1 MSKEQVLRQAA
12 STIVA
17 PFVRAAAKLHI
28 SPNALTLTGLVISLV
43 SAVIVGSGY
52 LLAGGLVML
61 FSGLFDMIDG
71 AVARST
77 GKTTKFGA
85 LMDSVSD
92 RVSEAALLCALLVM
106 YTLRGSTSG
115 AFLLPLPCRSF
126 LTSYIRAR
134 AEGRGWSVVGCSPGR
149 ASDSAGPRFDS
160 GPYSNTASGRSRHSC
175 GFQLCDGGAAGG
187 LCLKQTGIE
196 RIERRK
202 DVSVIAVIGGQWGM
216 RAKGK

>member
-12 STIVA
+12 SIIVS

-71 AVARST
+71 ALARST

-106 YTLRGSTSG
+106 YTLRGSTPG
-115 AFLLPLPCRSF
+115 AFLAAAALVGSF

-134 AEGRGWSVVGCSPGR
+134 AEGLGLECRVGMFTRAERVIVLGLGLILDQALWQYGALVAVAILAAFSYVTVVQR
-149 ASDSAGPRFDS
+149 MA
-160 GPYSNTASGRSRHSC
+160 YVW
-175 GFQLCDGGAAGG
+175 
-187 LCLKQTGIE
+187 KQT
-196 RIERRK
+196 RK
-202 DVSVIAVIGGQWGM
+202 
-216 RAKGK
+216 

>member
-115 AFLLPLPCRSF
+115 AFLAAAALVGSF

-134 AEGRGWSVVGCSPGR
+134 AEGLGLECRVGCSPGR

-160 GPYSNTASGRSRHSC
+160 GKPYGNTAPWSQSPFLRLS
-175 GFQLCDGGAAGG
+175 A
-187 LCLKQTGIE
+187 
-196 RIERRK
+196 
-202 DVSVIAVIGGQWGM
+202 M
-216 RAKGK
+216 

>member
-12 STIVA
+12 SIIVS

-106 YTLRGSTSG
+106 YTFRGSTPG
-115 AFLLPLPCRSF
+115 IFLAVAALVGSL

-134 AEGRGWSVVGCSPGR
+134 AEGLGLECRVGMFTRAERVIVLGLGLILDHALWQYGALVAVAILAAFSYVTVVQRVACVW
-149 ASDSAGPRFDS
+149 
-160 GPYSNTASGRSRHSC
+160 
-175 GFQLCDGGAAGG
+175 
-187 LCLKQTGIE
+187 KQT
-196 RIERRK
+196 RN
-202 DVSVIAVIGGQWGM
+202 
-216 RAKGK
+216 

>member
-12 STIVA
+12 SIIVS

-71 AVARST
+71 ALARST

-106 YTLRGSTSG
+106 YTLRGSTPG
-115 AFLLPLPCRSF
+115 AFLAAAALVGSF

-134 AEGRGWSVVGCSPGR
+134 AEGLGLECRVGMFTRAERVIVLGLGLILDQALWQYGALVAVAILAAFSYVTVVQR
-149 ASDSAGPRFDS
+149 VA
-160 GPYSNTASGRSRHSC
+160 YVW
-175 GFQLCDGGAAGG
+175 
-187 LCLKQTGIE
+187 KQT
-196 RIERRK
+196 RN
-202 DVSVIAVIGGQWGM
+202 
-216 RAKGK
+216 

>member
-12 STIVA
+12 SIIVS

-71 AVARST
+71 ALARST

-106 YTLRGSTSG
+106 YTLRGSTPG
-115 AFLLPLPCRSF
+115 AFLAAAALVGSF
-126 LTSYIRAR
+126 LTSYIMAR
-134 AEGRGWSVVGCSPGR
+134 AEGLGLECRVGMFTRAERVIVLGLGLILDQALWQYGALVAVAILAAFSYVTVVQR
-149 ASDSAGPRFDS
+149 MA
-160 GPYSNTASGRSRHSC
+160 YVW
-175 GFQLCDGGAAGG
+175 
-187 LCLKQTGIE
+187 KQT
-196 RIERRK
+196 RK
-202 DVSVIAVIGGQWGM
+202 
-216 RAKGK
+216 

>member
-12 STIVA
+12 STIVS

-71 AVARST
+71 ALARST

-106 YTLRGSTSG
+106 YTLRGSTPG
-115 AFLLPLPCRSF
+115 AFLAAAALVGSF

-134 AEGRGWSVVGCSPGR
+134 AEGLGLECRVGMFTRAERVIVLGLGLILDQALWQYGALVAVAILAAFSYVTVVQR
-149 ASDSAGPRFDS
+149 VA
-160 GPYSNTASGRSRHSC
+160 YVW
-175 GFQLCDGGAAGG
+175 
-187 LCLKQTGIE
+187 KQT
-196 RIERRK
+196 RK
-202 DVSVIAVIGGQWGM
+202 
-216 RAKGK
+216 

>member
-12 STIVA
+12 STIVS

-71 AVARST
+71 ALARST

-106 YTLRGSTSG
+106 YTLRGSTPG
-115 AFLLPLPCRSF
+115 AFLAAAALVGSF

-134 AEGRGWSVVGCSPGR
+134 AEGLGLECRVGMFTRAERVIVLGLGLILDQALWQYGALVAVAILAAFSYVTVVQR
-149 ASDSAGPRFDS
+149 MA
-160 GPYSNTASGRSRHSC
+160 YVW
-175 GFQLCDGGAAGG
+175 
-187 LCLKQTGIE
+187 KQT
-196 RIERRK
+196 RK
-202 DVSVIAVIGGQWGM
+202 
-216 RAKGK
+216 

>member
-12 STIVA
+12 STIVS

-71 AVARST
+71 ALARST

-106 YTLRGSTSG
+106 YTLRGSTPG
-115 AFLLPLPCRSF
+115 AFLAAAALVGSF

-134 AEGRGWSVVGCSPGR
+134 AEGLGLECRVGMFTRAERVIVLGLGLILDQALWRYGALVAVAILAAFSYVTVVQR
-149 ASDSAGPRFDS
+149 MA
-160 GPYSNTASGRSRHSC
+160 YVW
-175 GFQLCDGGAAGG
+175 
-187 LCLKQTGIE
+187 KQT
-196 RIERRK
+196 RH
-202 DVSVIAVIGGQWGM
+202 
-216 RAKGK
+216 

>member
-12 STIVA
+12 STIVS

-71 AVARST
+71 ALARST

-106 YTLRGSTSG
+106 YTLRGSTPG
-115 AFLLPLPCRSF
+115 AFLAAAALVGSF

-134 AEGRGWSVVGCSPGR
+134 AEGLGLECRVGMFTRAERVIVLGLGLILDQALWQYGALVAVAILAAFSYVTVVQR
-149 ASDSAGPRFDS
+149 MA
-160 GPYSNTASGRSRHSC
+160 YVW
-175 GFQLCDGGAAGG
+175 
-187 LCLKQTGIE
+187 KQT
-196 RIERRK
+196 RH
-202 DVSVIAVIGGQWGM
+202 
-216 RAKGK
+216 

>member
-12 STIVA
+12 STIVS

-71 AVARST
+71 ALARST

-85 LMDSVSD
+85 LIDSVSD

-106 YTLRGSTSG
+106 YTLRGSTPG
-115 AFLLPLPCRSF
+115 AFLAAAALVGSF

-134 AEGRGWSVVGCSPGR
+134 AEGLGLECRVGMFTRAERVIVLGLGLILDQALWQYGALVAVAILAAFSYVTVVQR
-149 ASDSAGPRFDS
+149 MA
-160 GPYSNTASGRSRHSC
+160 YVW
-175 GFQLCDGGAAGG
+175 
-187 LCLKQTGIE
+187 KQT
-196 RIERRK
+196 RK
-202 DVSVIAVIGGQWGM
+202 
-216 RAKGK
+216 